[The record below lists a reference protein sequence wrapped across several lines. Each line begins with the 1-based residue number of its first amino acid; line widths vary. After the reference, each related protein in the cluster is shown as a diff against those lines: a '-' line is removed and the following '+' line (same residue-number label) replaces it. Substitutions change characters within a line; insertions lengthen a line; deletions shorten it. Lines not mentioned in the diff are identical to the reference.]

1 MMNKTMIDGQHSS
14 SEEEEESDEEEEEEE
29 DGEGGRPNKRQKMI
43 PTLKKP
49 IRARTA
55 YLFYSMARRKQLKE
69 ELSSGSGGSGSGD
82 SSSSSG
88 GAAGHPSSSVSGAGA
103 AAGEGDATASVETP
117 IELVLRPPASLS
129 PAKRLA
135 LEWQN
140 MNDEKKQPYVSMC
153 MEDATRFQQQ
163 MEEYNTA
170 TAAAVEA
177 AAAAAA
183 LVAASAA
190 AAGGGGGG
198 GGEDEQQHDEEEVGG
213 GAPQEDVLDDLVDV
227 EMDDVV
233 VPSGVGMMMSMEA
246 EDNSST
252 DNSSGS
258 LMMSYSGM
266 DQRF

>member
-1 MMNKTMIDGQHSS
+1 MIDGQHSS
-14 SEEEEESDEEEEEEE
+14 SEEEEESDEEEEEE

-69 ELSSGSGGSGSGD
+69 ELSSGSGGSGGGDSGGGD

-88 GAAGHPSSSVSGAGA
+88 GAAGHPSSSVSGAGEA

-190 AAGGGGGG
+190 AAGGGGG
-198 GGEDEQQHDEEEVGG
+198 EENEQQHNEEEV